1 MPYNGSCISGAAT
14 ATAARLDGYG
24 PKVSTAGFDILLVNA
39 SIVHSTSADAASRLL
54 LRCISVQPRA
64 LLHLAWLLAAA
75 GWLLQNVPGLTLACS
90 SGLAW
95 GLTSA
100 AWLLQ
105 RYRSLHAGNWSFQ
118 VRALDDA
125 GNYQN
130 ITAYPYATV
139 NWTVA
144 LPSPYAEIQGGY
156 THKEG
161 GCQVLSAVL
170 QFVVY
175 QQTLTRVADFS

>member
-1 MPYNGSCISGAAT
+1 MQLCS
-14 ATAARLDGYG
+14 ARC
-24 PKVSTAGFDILLVNA
+24 P
-39 SIVHSTSADAASRLL
+39 
-54 LRCISVQPRA
+54 A
-64 LLHLAWLLAAA
+64 LPGLILAAA
-75 GWLLQNVPGLTLACS
+75 GCLLQIGPRLDTCLR
-90 SGLAW
+90 W
-95 GLTSA
+95 LTSA

-118 VRALDDA
+118 VRAIDDA

-156 THKEG
+156 THEEG
-161 GCQVLSAVL
+161 GSQVLSAACFNL
-170 QFVVY
+170 GFAG
-175 QQTLTRVADFS
+175 RS